1 MFKSFKAPESKQ
13 LNHSG
18 RSLVGETLQIE
29 GDIRSSGSVDVAG
42 LINGDVFVSDMI
54 VIGKFCFIGTEQGLF
69 RVNMKSHRVREYD
82 FDFIGSINA
91 LERIDKYLWIGSSE
105 GLIRFKWRKDL

>member
-1 MFKSFKAPESKQ
+1 MTFDLEVQ
-13 LNHSG
+13 VWDL
-18 RSLVGETLQIE
+18 LI
-29 GDIRSSGSVDVAG
+29 SVAEYRDNV
-42 LINGDVFVSDMI
+42 VSDMI

-91 LERIDKYLWIGSSE
+91 LEYIDKYLWIGSSE

>member
-1 MFKSFKAPESKQ
+1 MTFDLDE
-13 LNHSG
+13 
-18 RSLVGETLQIE
+18 QIW
-29 GDIRSSGSVDVAG
+29 DLLISVAEYRGNV
-42 LINGDVFVSDMI
+42 VSDMI
-54 VIGKFCFIGTEQGLF
+54 IIGKFCFIGTEQGLF

-91 LERIDKYLWIGSSE
+91 LEHIDKYLWIGSSE